1 MVIYNVHPFL
11 LVSLHF
17 IAPSTRMDN
26 DQPYIQRDISW
37 LDFNYRVLQEAKDKN
52 LPLFERLKFMAIYS
66 SNLDEFFRVRVANH
80 RNLHR
85 TGKKTRKT
93 LDYNPAELLNLLLD
107 KVNQQ
112 QLEFSSIFFKDL
124 IPRFKKHGIHLI
136 RRQGLTEKQ
145 MEFVEE
151 FFEEKL
157 LPFVQPVLLIEDK
170 IKPFLNNG
178 SLYLALHLKDKKTK
192 EVQYATVK
200 VPSDHVD
207 RFVILPSELSEEHY
221 VIMLDD
227 VVRYSIP
234 FIFPGYEI
242 LQSYSIK
249 LTRDAELY
257 IDDEFEGDLLE
268 KIRKSLAKRDI
279 GPASRLVYDREMPQ
293 DMLSYL
299 MDVFELSKYD
309 LLPEGRYH
317 NNADFF
323 SFPIFGKK
331 HLKEASL
338 APIPMNNLE
347 DSKNIFDAISKRDY
361 LIHPPYHSYEAVV
374 RFFEEAAVDPNVS
387 HIKIVQYR
395 VASKSRIMEALI
407 KAAKK
412 GKQVTA
418 FIEIKARFDEI
429 ANIKWGEKLQKAG
442 VKVLYSI
449 PGIKV
454 HAKMALVI
462 RNEKGKNSTYAY
474 LSTGNFH
481 EGTANV
487 YSDLGVFTKD
497 IRLTFESV
505 KLFNYLESKNRKG
518 ISFQHLG
525 VGLFNLNEKIID
537 LIRAEVKNAK
547 DGKEAKITLK
557 LNSLQDPKMIK
568 LLYEASQKGVIINLI
583 VRGICSLVPGAKGIS
598 DNIKGISIVDRFLEH
613 ARVVIFHNNGKP
625 KYFISSAD
633 WMYRNLNRRVEIF
646 VPIYQEDIKQHLQT
660 LMDLQLADNVKARQ
674 LNQNKVNKY
683 VKDKDHVLTRS
694 QMDTYRYILR
704 KEKED

>member
-1 MVIYNVHPFL
+1 
-11 LVSLHF
+11 
-17 IAPSTRMDN
+17 MDIE
-26 DQPYIQRDISW
+26 QPYIQRDISW
-37 LDFNYRVLQEAKDKN
+37 LDFNYRVIQEAKDKN
-52 LPLFERLKFMAIYS
+52 LPLFERLKFIAIYS

-93 LDYNPAELLNLLLD
+93 LDYNPAELLNVILD
-107 KVNQQ
+107 KVNLQ
-112 QLEFSSIFFKDL
+112 QLEFSSIFFNDL

-136 RRQGLTEKQ
+136 RKHELTDKQ
-145 MEFVEE
+145 REFVEE

-157 LPFVQPVLLIEDK
+157 LPFVQPVLLIEHK

-178 SLYLALHLKDKKTK
+178 SLYLALHLIDKKTK
-192 EVQYATVK
+192 DVQYATVK
-200 VPSDHVD
+200 VPSDHID
-207 RFVILPSELSEEHY
+207 RFVILPSEQPDENY

-234 FIFPGYEI
+234 FIFPGYDI
-242 LQSYSIK
+242 HQSYSIK

-257 IDDEFEGDLLE
+257 IDDEFQGDLLE

-279 GPASRLVYDREMPQ
+279 GPPSRFVYDREMPNE
-293 DMLSYL
+293 MLSY
-299 MDVFELSKYD
+299 MMEVFELSKYD

-317 NNADFF
+317 NNADFL
-323 SFPIFGKK
+323 SFPIFDKK
-331 HLKEASL
+331 QLKEPNLS
-338 APIPMNNLE
+338 PIPMNSLE
-347 DSKNIFDAISKRDY
+347 NSKSIFDAISKRDY
-361 LIHPPYHSYEAVV
+361 LIHPPYHSYESVV
-374 RFFEEAAVDPNVS
+374 RFFEEAASDPNVS

-407 KAAKK
+407 KAAKN

-442 VKVLYSI
+442 VNVLYSI

-454 HAKMALVI
+454 HAKMALII

-487 YSDLGVFTKD
+487 YSDLGIFTKD

-525 VGLFNLNEKIID
+525 VGLFNLNKKIIA
-537 LIRAEVKNAK
+537 LIKDEIKNAK
-547 DGKEAKITLK
+547 EGKQAQITLK
-557 LNSLQDPKMIK
+557 LNSLQDPKMINI
-568 LLYEASQKGVIINLI
+568 LYDASQKGVTINLI
-583 VRGICSLVPGAKGIS
+583 VRGICSLVPGAKDVS
-598 DNIKGISIVDRFLEH
+598 DNINGISIVDRFLEH

-646 VPIYQEDIKQHLQT
+646 VPIYQEDLKNHLQT
-660 LMDLQLADNVKARQ
+660 LIDLQLSDNVKARQ
-674 LNQNKVNKY
+674 LNENKVNKY
-683 VKDKDHVLTRS
+683 VKDKDHVLIRS

-704 KEKED
+704 KEKEPQL

>member
-1 MVIYNVHPFL
+1 MEKKLPF
-11 LVSLHF
+11 
-17 IAPSTRMDN
+17 
-26 DQPYIQRDISW
+26 IQRDISW
-37 LDFNYRVLQEAKDKN
+37 LDFNYRVLQEAKDKS

-93 LDYNPAELLNLLLD
+93 LDYNPAELLTLLLE
-107 KVNQQ
+107 KVNLQ

-124 IPRFKKHGIHLI
+124 IPRFKKQGIHLI
-136 RRQGLTEKQ
+136 RRQELTEKQ
-145 MEFVEE
+145 KEFIDE

-178 SLYLALHLKDKKTK
+178 SLYLALHLIDKKTK
-192 EVQYATVK
+192 EIQYATVK

-207 RFVILPSELSEEHY
+207 RFVILPSDLSEEYY

-234 FIFPGYEI
+234 LIFPGYEI
-242 LQSYSIK
+242 HQSYSIK

-279 GPASRLVYDREMPQ
+279 GPASRLVYDRAMPPK
-293 DMLSYL
+293 MLSYL

-323 SFPIFGKK
+323 SFPIFGKD
-331 HLKEASL
+331 HLKESIL
-338 APIPMNNLE
+338 SPIPMNTLE
-347 DSKNIFDAISKRDY
+347 DSDNIFESISKRDY
-361 LIHPPYHSYEAVV
+361 LIHPPYHSYESVV
-374 RFFEEAAVDPNVS
+374 RFFEEAASDPDVS

-395 VASKSRIMEALI
+395 VAAKSRIMEALI

-429 ANIKWGEKLQKAG
+429 ANIIWGEKLQKAG

-462 RNEKGKNSTYAY
+462 RNEKHKNSTYAY

-487 YSDLGVFTKD
+487 YSDLGIFTKD

-525 VGLFNLNEKIID
+525 VGLFNLNKKIID
-537 LIRAEVKNAK
+537 LIKAEVKNAK
-547 DGKEAKITLK
+547 DGKAAKITLK

-568 LLYEASQKGVIINLI
+568 LLYEASQKGVMINLI
-583 VRGICSLVPGAKGIS
+583 VRGICSLVPGVKGIS
-598 DNIKGISIVDRFLEH
+598 DNIHGVSIVDRFLEH

-646 VPIYQEDIKQHLQT
+646 VPIYQEDIKNHLQA
-660 LMDLQLADNVKARQ
+660 LMDLQISDNVKARE
-674 LNQNKVNKY
+674 LNENRVNKY
-683 VKDKDHVLTRS
+683 IKDNDHVLTRS

>member
-1 MVIYNVHPFL
+1 MESNGPF
-11 LVSLHF
+11 
-17 IAPSTRMDN
+17 
-26 DQPYIQRDISW
+26 IQRDISW
-37 LDFNYRVLQEAKDKN
+37 LDFNYRVLQEAKDIS
-52 LPLFERLKFMAIYS
+52 LPLYDRLKFMAIYS

-93 LDYNPAELLNLLLD
+93 LDFVPAELLTKILE

-124 IPRFKKHGIHLI
+124 IPKLKKHGIHLI
-136 RRQGLTEKQ
+136 RRQALTDKQ
-145 MEFVEE
+145 KVYVEE
-151 FFEEKL
+151 FFKEKL

-178 SLYLALHLKDKKTK
+178 SLYLALHLKDKKK
-192 EVQYATVK
+192 DQVQYATVK

-207 RFVILPSELSEEHY
+207 RFVVLPHDHSDEHY
-221 VIMLDD
+221 IIMLDD
-227 VVRYSIP
+227 VVRHSIP
-234 FIFPGYEI
+234 WIFPGYDIE
-242 LQSYSIK
+242 QSYSIK

-279 GPASRLVYDREMPQ
+279 GPASRLVYDRKMPVK
-293 DMLSYL
+293 MLNYL
-299 MDVFELSKYD
+299 MDVFELTKYD

-323 SFPIFGKK
+323 SFPTFRKD
-331 HLKEASL
+331 HLSETPLS
-338 APIPMNNLE
+338 PIPVYKLE
-347 DSKNIFDAISKRDY
+347 ESDSIFEAITHRDY
-361 LIHPPYHSYEAVV
+361 LIHPPYHSYESVI
-374 RFFEEAAVDPNVS
+374 RFFEEAATDPDVS

-395 VASKSRIMEALI
+395 VAAKSRIMAALI
-407 KAAKK
+407 KAAKM

-442 VKVLYSI
+442 VNVLYSI

-462 RNEKGKNSTYAY
+462 RKEMNKNNTYAY

-481 EGTANV
+481 EDTANV
-487 YSDLGVFTKD
+487 YSDLGIFTKD

-505 KLFNYLESKNRKG
+505 KLFNYLESKNNKG
-518 ISFQHLG
+518 ISFEHLG
-525 VGLFNLNEKIID
+525 VGLFNLNKKIND
-537 LIRAEVKNAK
+537 LIKSEVKNAK
-547 DGKEAKITLK
+547 EGKKAEITLK
-557 LNSLQDPKMIK
+557 LNSLQDPKMINT
-568 LLYEASQKGVIINLI
+568 LYAASQKGVKINLI
-583 VRGICSLVPGAKGIS
+583 VRGICSLVPGIKGIS
-598 DNIKGISIVDRFLEH
+598 DNISGISIVDRYLEH
-613 ARVVIFHNNGKP
+613 ARIVIFYNNGKP

-646 VPIYQEDIKQHLQT
+646 VPVYQQDIKDHLQS
-660 LMDLQLADNVKARQ
+660 LMDLQLSDNVKAR
-674 LNQNKVNKY
+674 LITENKVNKY
-683 VKDKDHVLTRS
+683 VKNNDHVLTRS
-694 QMDTYRYILR
+694 QMDTYRYIFR
-704 KEKED
+704 KEKEE